1 MARATLSA
9 SVNSGDNRPRSRL
22 PLLVAAALSLPVA
35 AQADVLKLYAEAHGG
50 AVGGKGTSGDV
61 TTSAVD
67 AAFFAKA
74 PHGMYGAQIGA
85 QFLFL
90 NAEIQHHQFI
100 DGDRLTTW
108 TQFGAGLRFE
118 LPLGASS
125 PADKKAGKGTYAELG
140 VGVHFGLGTGQQV
153 TPPLSNDEIS
163 DKAFLVQ
170 GRLGVGKHLNKV
182 FDLGVA
188 VPLSWGYFFKSGNG
202 ATATDLSTHY
212 QAVQAELMV
221 VLRANVRLL

>member
-1 MARATLSA
+1 MALS
-9 SVNSGDNRPRSRL
+9 VKSGDNLPMSRL
-22 PLLVAAALSLPVA
+22 LLLVAAALSLPVA
-35 AQADVLKLYAEAHGG
+35 AEADVLKLYAEAHGG

-67 AAFFAKA
+67 AAFFARA

-90 NAEIQHHQFI
+90 NAEIQHHQFV
-100 DGDRLTTW
+100 DGDHLTTW

-118 LPLGASS
+118 LPLGSRSAE
-125 PADKKAGKGTYAELG
+125 DKQAGKGTYFELG
-140 VGVHFGLGTGQQV
+140 AGLHFGLGTGQQV
-153 TPPLSNDEIS
+153 TPPLSNDEIT

-170 GRLGVGKHLNKV
+170 GRLGVGKHLNKI

-188 VPLSWGYFFKSGNG
+188 VPVSWGYFFKSGSG
-202 ATATDLSTHY
+202 ATVNDLSTHY
-212 QAVQAELMV
+212 QSVQAELML